1 VFSVSQLITKYIA
14 MRIFN
19 SFILVLITIVSI
31 SCNQEIDP
39 NNDPRFDGNRLM
51 AKVLDSLNNIADPNT
66 NYYLSGRRAAQMMEK
81 SHSYTNPS
89 DIINWETKY
98 CFELLNAGNVEECI
112 KSLTAMVNKYP
123 GGGEAALADPE
134 FKKVFDLLAVA
145 YLRMGEN
152 DNCIAN
158 HNSASCI
165 VPLQPKAFHKNT
177 KGSLTAIEFYTQI
190 LRKYPNDYQSKWLM
204 NIAYM
209 TLGKYP
215 TEVPKAHFID
225 FAALDESV
233 KGFVPLENL
242 AIELGVDVNGLAGA
256 AIIEDFNNDGF
267 MDIFCSSYGLF
278 DDPNLFMSDGNGGYN
293 DETAKAMLTGI
304 SGGLNA
310 KQADFNN
317 DGFIDILVLRG
328 AWLDKGG
335 EWPNSLLRN
344 NGDGTFSDIT
354 FSAGMK
360 NAYPTE
366 TASWADVNNDG
377 LLDVFIA
384 NENND
389 QNQFPCELYINN
401 GNETFKN
408 MAHDWG
414 VDGNFGYAKAAVFA
428 DFNNDGWQDLYVA
441 CLNQD
446 NKLFMNR
453 GKSSDGKVKFENI
466 ADKAGVTK
474 PFRTFPALTF
484 DFNNDGYED
493 IFCTSFPTEKLSV
506 VGEEAALEMVG
517 KNSGTERARLY
528 KNNGNETFS
537 DVTKDYGLNKMI
549 FAMGFNFGDLDNDG
563 WLDVYAGTGAFEFNS
578 LVPNRVF
585 KNMAGERF
593 AEITHGSGIGH
604 LQKGHGIAFGDL
616 DNDGDQDIYTTMGG
630 AVEGDNAHNALFA
643 NPNHGNHWLALQL
656 QGKSVARDAHNSRV
670 LIRCKK
676 GNQSQTYYLTVGSGG
691 SFGANSLQV
700 EAGIGN
706 FDHIEELEIWWG
718 GNPKK
723 KEIIK
728 NITIDRCYTIKEGDK
743 KATLVHRK
751 VSPLKGDK
759 VGSGCCKK

>member
-1 VFSVSQLITKYIA
+1 MGYYYQGIP
-14 MRIFN
+14 MRI
-19 SFILVLITIVSI
+19 TYRVSI
-31 SCNQEIDP
+31 FIFALYFTACQEKLDP
-39 NNDPRFDGNRLM
+39 NSDPRFNGNRLM
-51 AKVLDSLNNIADPNT
+51 AKVLDSLNSIADPNT
-66 NYYLSGRRAAQMMEK
+66 NYYLSGRRAAQMLEK
-81 SHSYTNPS
+81 SHNYTQPE

-98 CFELLNAGNVEECI
+98 CFELLNAGNVDECI
-112 KSLTAMVNKYP
+112 KTATAMVNKYP
-123 GGGEAALADPE
+123 GGGEAALSDPN

-177 KGSLTAIEFYTQI
+177 KGSLTAIEFYNQI
-190 LRKYPNDYQSKWLM
+190 LRKYPDDYQSKWLM

-215 TEVPKAHFID
+215 TEVPKEHYID
-225 FAALDESV
+225 FAALDEKV
-233 KGFVPLENL
+233 TGFVPLENL

-256 AIIEDFNNDGF
+256 AIIEDFNKDGH

-278 DDPNLFMSDGNGGYN
+278 DDPNLFMSDGKGGYT
-293 DETAKAMLTGI
+293 DETAKAMLTGL

-317 DGFIDILVLRG
+317 DGYIDILVLRG

-354 FSAGMK
+354 FSAGMV

-377 LLDVFIA
+377 LLDVFVA

-401 GNETFKN
+401 GNETFTNK
-408 MAHDWG
+408 AKDWG
-414 VDGNFGYAKAAVFA
+414 LDGNFGYAKAAVFA
-428 DFNNDGWQDLYVA
+428 DFNNDGLQDLYLA

-453 GKSSDGKVKFENI
+453 GKLASGKIKFENI

-474 PFRTFPALTF
+474 PFRSFPALVF
-484 DFNNDGYED
+484 DYNNDGYED

-506 VGEEAALEMVG
+506 VGEEAALEMLG
-517 KNSGTERARLY
+517 KKSGTERAKLY
-528 KNNGNETFS
+528 KNNGNETFT
-537 DVTKDYGLNKMI
+537 DVTESAGLNKMI

-563 WLDVYAGTGAFEFNS
+563 WLDIYTGTGAFEFNS

-585 KNMAGERF
+585 KNLGGTRF

-616 DNDGDQDIYTTMGG
+616 DNDGDQDIYTTLGG

-643 NPNHGNHWLALQL
+643 NPNHGNHWITLQL
-656 QGKSVARDAHNSRV
+656 QGKSVAKDAQNSRV
-670 LIRCKK
+670 FIRCKA
-676 GNQSQTYYLTVGSGG
+676 GNQTQQFNLTVGSGG
-691 SFGANSLQV
+691 SFGASSLQV
-700 EAGIGN
+700 EAGLGK
-706 FDHIEELEIWWG
+706 FSQIESVEIWWG

-723 KEIIK
+723 KEIIR
-728 NITIDRCYTIKEGDK
+728 NLTVDRFYSISEGDK
-743 KATLVHRK
+743 IGK
-751 VSPLKGDK
+751 VLERTTTPLKGDK
-759 VGSGCCKK
+759 VGGACCKK